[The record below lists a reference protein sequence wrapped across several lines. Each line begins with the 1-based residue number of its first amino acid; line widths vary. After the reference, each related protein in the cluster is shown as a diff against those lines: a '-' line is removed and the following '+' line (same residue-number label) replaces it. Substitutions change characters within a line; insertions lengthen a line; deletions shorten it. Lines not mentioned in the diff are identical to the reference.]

1 MHSDITVNRLILRN
15 AREFAAAFRP
25 LVLNKQPCDVCSQDT
40 AVLIVGTRDVQSIIG
55 SINVVVMSQSPRHL
69 SPCPDQ
75 SESLCTLHAP
85 FYRYANPD
93 VEWGFI
99 DRKALRWET
108 LELQYDEMVSW
119 WKRPQPCVLAVRQSL
134 AWNTRRKQ
142 ETNMRRAHTPTP
154 LMLRAP
160 LVLSNV

>member
-15 AREFAAAFRP
+15 ARAFAAAFRP

-40 AVLIVGTRDVQSIIG
+40 AVLIVGTRDVKSIIG
-55 SINVVVMSQSPRHL
+55 SINVVVTISSASSLLVQTNPKASARPILIVTQTRTL
-69 SPCPDQ
+69 SGD
-75 SESLCTLHAP
+75 LLIG
-85 FYRYANPD
+85 R
-93 VEWGFI
+93 
-99 DRKALRWET
+99 ALRWR
-108 LELQYDEMVSW
+108 LWSYDEMVSW
-119 WKRPQPCVLAVRQSL
+119 WKRPQPCVPAVRQSL

-142 ETNMRRAHTPTP
+142 ETNMRHAHTPTP